1 MSSSPMLWHF
11 VYCRPLN
18 KHTLCKKVLNQQYH
32 TVNVVQQQ
40 VWWKNSLLW
49 QERFFCLFVCL
60 FVCFFVF
67 VALGLYVTQ
76 WGKGEVGK
84 LVT

>member
-1 MSSSPMLWHF
+1 
-11 VYCRPLN
+11 
-18 KHTLCKKVLNQQYH
+18 
-32 TVNVVQQQ
+32 VNVVQQQ

-49 QERFFCLFVCL
+49 QERFFFVCL
-60 FVCFFVF
+60 FVCVFFVF